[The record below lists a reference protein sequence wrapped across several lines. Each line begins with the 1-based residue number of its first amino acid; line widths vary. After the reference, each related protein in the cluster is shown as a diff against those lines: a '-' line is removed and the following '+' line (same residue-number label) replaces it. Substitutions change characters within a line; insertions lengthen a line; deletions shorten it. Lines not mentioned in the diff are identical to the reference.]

1 MNKLIYLF
9 IPMLS
14 VYIVSYYYP
23 ISKQTSKDLWFR
35 PPPYVFGIVWPILL
49 ILIGYSWYLRT
60 NLSLYYIILTIL
72 LSTWSIFWKYSKIY
86 SFINIIITTFFTL
99 YLIINKSFNQSY
111 NKLSKKSYNKSY
123 NKSSI
128 LLIPLFLWLSFA
140 SLLNYYSI

>member
-23 ISKQTSKDLWFR
+23 ISKQASKDIWFG

-49 ILIGYSWYLRT
+49 LLIGFSWYLRP
-60 NLSLYYIILTIL
+60 NLSFYYTILTIL
-72 LSTWSIFWKYSKIY
+72 LSTWSIFWSYSKIY
-86 SFINIIITTFFTL
+86 SLINIIITAFFTL
-99 YLIINKSFNQSY
+99 YLIFKKY
-111 NKLSKKSYNKSY
+111 SKKSSV
-123 NKSSI
+123 

-140 SLLNYYSI
+140 SLLNFYSI

>member
-23 ISKQTSKDLWFR
+23 VTKQAGKDIWFR

-49 ILIGYSWYLRT
+49 LLIGFSWYLRP
-60 NLSLYYIILTIL
+60 NLSFYYTILTIL
-72 LSTWSIFWKYSKIY
+72 LSTWSIFWSYSKIY
-86 SFINIIITTFFTL
+86 SLINIIITTFFTL
-99 YLIINKSFNQSY
+99 YLIFKKY
-111 NKLSKKSYNKSY
+111 SKKSSV
-123 NKSSI
+123 

-140 SLLNYYSI
+140 SLLNFYSI

>member
-9 IPMLS
+9 IPMIS

-60 NLSLYYIILTIL
+60 NLSLYYTILTIL

-99 YLIINKSFNQSY
+99 YLIFNKSFNQSY
-111 NKLSKKSYNKSY
+111 NKLSKKSY